1 MGNVTVAIKR
11 RNVVGASKEV
21 IADVT
26 WSNSYA
32 SGGDSFT
39 NQQFECDANLTID
52 SIDSTGASA
61 AGNTG
66 YVVIPDIPNKK
77 LKLLGGAA
85 SGVALAQATGDQS
98 GTVARVIVR
107 YANPNI

>member
-1 MGNVTVAIKR
+1 MGAVTVVIKR

-26 WSNSYA
+26 WSSSYA
-32 SGGDSFT
+32 SGGDTYVNS
-39 NQQFECDANLTID
+39 QFELDTID

-66 YVVIPDIPNKK
+66 YIVIPDIANKK

-85 SGVALAQATGDQS
+85 SGVALAQASGDQS
-98 GTVARVIVR
+98 GTVARVVCKGN
-107 YANPNI
+107 NPYI